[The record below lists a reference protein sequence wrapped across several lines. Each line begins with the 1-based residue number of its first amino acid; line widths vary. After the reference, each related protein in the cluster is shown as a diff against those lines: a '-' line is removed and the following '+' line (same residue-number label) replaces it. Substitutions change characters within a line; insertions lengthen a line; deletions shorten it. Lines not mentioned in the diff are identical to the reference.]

1 MLLGLIGVHHDIK
14 VGGAKFEPYLHS
26 TFHLKV
32 KNQRL
37 GPCLLRSLSPHMIG
51 KVLKFK

>member
-1 MLLGLIGVHHDIK
+1 MMDLKAFGLIVVHHDIK
-14 VGGAKFEPYLHS
+14 VGGPKFEPYLHS

-37 GPCLLRSLSPHMIG
+37 GPVH
-51 KVLKFK
+51 